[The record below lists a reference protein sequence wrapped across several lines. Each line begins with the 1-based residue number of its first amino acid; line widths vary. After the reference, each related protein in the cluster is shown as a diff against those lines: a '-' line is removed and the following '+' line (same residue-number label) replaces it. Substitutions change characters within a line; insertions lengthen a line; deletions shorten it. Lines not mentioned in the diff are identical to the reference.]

1 MGLLHSAVKQIL
13 IKPTD
18 QPWMNSYTR
27 LLLRKKNRNYRIFK
41 KINSDFLS
49 VVGKNGYCKEL
60 VTRLKDKK
68 NRAHK
73 RARILSNE
81 STKAILRAKN

>member
-1 MGLLHSAVKQIL
+1 MKQIL

-18 QPWMNSYTR
+18 QPWMNLYIR
-27 LLLRKKNRNYRIFK
+27 FLLCKKKRNYRIFK
-41 KINSDFLS
+41 KINPDFLS
-49 VVGKNGYCKEL
+49 VVGKNGYCEEL

-81 STKAILRAKN
+81 STKANLRAKN